1 MNKNTVTQELS
12 TVLKLGPEFSGRTG
26 HYYDFLKQFFIPL
39 CLCLLYE

>member
-26 HYYDFLKQFFIPL
+26 HYYDFLKQFFYPL
-39 CLCLLYE
+39 VFVLVI